1 MTAIEGGCLC
11 GAVRYVARTEPL
23 VVRACWCRVCQYLA
37 SGNATINLAFPSDA
51 VTITGVLQDYPSTA
65 DSGRRMH
72 RRFCPHCGVHVVS
85 QAEER
90 PQLVVLRAGTL
101 DDPELAIADALI
113 WTASAPGWAQLDP
126 KLPHFKGQ
134 PPVPSTTR

>member
-11 GAVRYVARTEPL
+11 GTVRYVA
-23 VVRACWCRVCQYLA
+23 
-37 SGNATINLAFPSDA
+37 
-51 VTITGVLQDYPSTA
+51 
-65 DSGRRMH
+65 
-72 RRFCPHCGVHVVS
+72 
-85 QAEER
+85 
-90 PQLVVLRAGTL
+90 RAGTL

-134 PPVPSTTR
+134 PPVPSTTH